1 MPKQA
6 TSQPAP
12 ARNFNRAKPVS
23 PKQPPALS
31 RPGGKLGVI
40 IDLLAKKGGASADEL
55 VTQTGWQ
62 RHSVLGALS
71 RLRTR
76 GFGMQLTSA
85 GEGAGRA
92 YQLTVRVLRDDA
104 H

>member
-6 TSQPAP
+6 TSRSAP
-12 ARNFNRAKPVS
+12 ARKVTRAEPTQ
-23 PKQPPALS
+23 PKQPPALP
-31 RPGGKLGVI
+31 RPGGKLAVI
-40 IDLLAKKGGASADEL
+40 IDLLAKKGGASANEL

-62 RHSVLGALS
+62 RQSVLGALS

-76 GFGMQLTSA
+76 GFGMQLSA
-85 GEGAGRA
+85 DREGAGRV

-104 H
+104 R